1 LQFYRLRVLIERIDQ
16 RLKMLTENKD
26 IQDIEKRR
34 FLRSAIVSALIAG
47 SSATDAKAK
56 ADEAQVRSA
65 VNVIIPTDYV
75 PALDAREQYRLISA
89 TLSFLEEH
97 YNGKTLPVWGRR
109 FEEIDFESRLI
120 SIVYW
125 VAQGVQRFRDIYPLD
140 PIWVVAQIMK
150 ESYFYEFA
158 ISRSLGVG
166 ICQFLRPTA
175 HEYGMRCA
183 GDVQEHGHPPYR
195 LPELAVDIDK
205 YYERIQE
212 KRQYQKTHK
221 PERLSLEECL
231 QIIVAADCPK
241 QRQRAQDIINY
252 NNEIKGLDE
261 RISES
266 KERSRRFIESNVE
279 GKDIFRDTDFLAK
292 FDERLSYEK
301 SILSMIKM
309 LSRLLRARN
318 GNILAAA
325 AGYQAG
331 LSHTRDEL
339 MYQPY
344 GKIPTIQS
352 TVEYLSHI
360 IVIHHELNQRLE

>member
-1 LQFYRLRVLIERIDQ
+1 
-16 RLKMLTENKD
+16 MLTEKKN

-34 FLRSAIVSALIAG
+34 FLQSAIVSALVAG
-47 SSATDAKAK
+47 SCAPGVMAE
-56 ADEAQVRSA
+56 ADEAQVCAA

-75 PALDAREQYRLISA
+75 PALDAREQYRLIRA
-89 TLSFLEEH
+89 TLSFLEDH
-97 YNGKTLPVWGRR
+97 YKGKTLPVWGRR
-109 FEEIDFESRLI
+109 FEEIDFEPRLI
-120 SIVYW
+120 SLVYW

-158 ISRSLGVG
+158 ISRSLGIG

-195 LPELAVDIDK
+195 FPELAVEIDK
-205 YYERIQE
+205 YYERKQE
-212 KRQYQKTHK
+212 KRQYQKTNR
-221 PERLSLEECL
+221 PEQLSLEECL
-231 QIIVAADCPK
+231 EIIAGADCPK
-241 QRQRAQDIINY
+241 QRQRAQEIINY
-252 NNEIKGLDE
+252 NKAIKGLDKS
-261 RISES
+261 ISES
-266 KERSRRFIESNVE
+266 KERYRSFIVSNVE
-279 GKDIFRDTDFLAK
+279 DKDIFRDADFLTN

-301 SILSMIKM
+301 SILSMTKM
-309 LSRLLRARN
+309 LSRHLRARN

-331 LSHTRDEL
+331 LSRTRDEL

-344 GKIPTIQS
+344 GKMPAIQS

-360 IVIHHELNQRLE
+360 IVIHHELVQRLE